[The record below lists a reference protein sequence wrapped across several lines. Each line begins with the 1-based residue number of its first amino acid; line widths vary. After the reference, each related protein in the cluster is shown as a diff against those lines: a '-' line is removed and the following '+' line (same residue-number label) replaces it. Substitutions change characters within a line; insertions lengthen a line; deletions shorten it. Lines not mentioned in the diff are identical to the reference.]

1 MDYGR
6 TIPRIWLEFILKNYG
21 SRPKRSDLHRFQVEL
36 RWKAMVLGKMTRLTR
51 DFQKGWSDQAGGST
65 TYWPVPIPN
74 LRLACSYYLC
84 VGWFHALHPLI
95 LKDLPSKPYVL
106 ETSWAQNLQL
116 KLKPEETTPKTAS
129 HFLEIALFP
138 HFPTFFS
145 HFPTFFPTF
154 SRRNV
159 GFWHLFHGR
168 RSESLEWLNDLVLR
182 LWPKIDLAVQKIIHD
197 QVWSRVEWMGWLIP
211 SGKLT

>member
-1 MDYGR
+1 MVYEEVFYIGEMDYGR

-65 TYWPVPIPN
+65 TYWPMPIPN

-95 LKDLPSKPYVL
+95 LKDSLRCQKDQRIVGYAWSFKTIRTWNILSPKPSTQA
-106 ETSWAQNLQL
+106 ETG
-116 KLKPEETTPKTAS
+116 
-129 HFLEIALFP
+129 
-138 HFPTFFS
+138 
-145 HFPTFFPTF
+145 
-154 SRRNV
+154 RNN
-159 GFWHLFHGR
+159 
-168 RSESLEWLNDLVLR
+168 SKNC
-182 LWPKIDLAVQKIIHD
+182 
-197 QVWSRVEWMGWLIP
+197 
-211 SGKLT
+211 